1 MSVTLKVKVIS
12 SSSRNSIAGW
22 LDDALKVKVMAPP
35 EKGKANKAVI
45 SLLADRLSIDSHAI
59 NIISGHS
66 SPNKIIMIDG
76 LTEAGIR
83 ATLTE

>member
-1 MSVTLKVKVIS
+1 VSVTLKVKVIA
-12 SSSRNSIAGW
+12 SSSRDSIAGW

-59 NIISGHS
+59 NIIGGHS
-66 SPNKIIMIDG
+66 SPNKTITIDG